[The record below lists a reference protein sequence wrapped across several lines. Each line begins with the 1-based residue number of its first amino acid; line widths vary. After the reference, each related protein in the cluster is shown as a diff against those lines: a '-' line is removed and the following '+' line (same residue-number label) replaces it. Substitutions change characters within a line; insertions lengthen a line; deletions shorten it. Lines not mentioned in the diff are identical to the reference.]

1 MIISPLGFFNL
12 ALMIVTL
19 GLVLLGVY
27 MKRVGKRTVLHA
39 TIMTTALVLTIVSV
53 LLIMVPSLTVVVQN
67 DLEAADWRY
76 GLLLAHH
83 LIGLLALGMA
93 ALLAG
98 SWILRG
104 RKPDSCLGR
113 PKNKRLIMR
122 ITFSVWVL
130 SLVFGIGLYL
140 AFL

>member
-1 MIISPLGFFNL
+1 
-12 ALMIVTL
+12 
-19 GLVLLGVY
+19 
-27 MKRVGKRTVLHA
+27 
-39 TIMTTALVLTIVSV
+39 
-53 LLIMVPSLTVVVQN
+53 
-67 DLEAADWRY
+67 
-76 GLLLAHH
+76 
-83 LIGLLALGMA
+83 MA

-122 ITFSVWVL
+122 ITFSVWIL